1 MAEIPVLLLRGDLL
15 AWRSRDANGAKA
27 ALRKADL
34 HMEYLTGR
42 SMVVALASKKLPVET
57 KDAISMALKAI
68 LIDSHVEM
76 GKPEIPV
83 SMKTANWRSLSLRN
97 HGSSARFGLFVA
109 CCIDIV
115 ISNTGTKVIRLVF
128 PCYHQLCK
136 FDPTFLSTRRLNGK
150 TMPIFKISGGWSM
163 ASLPSTMRQ
172 NAP

>member
-68 LIDSHVEM
+68 LIDSHFEM

-115 ISNTGTKVIRLVF
+115 ISNEGTKVIR
-128 PCYHQLCK
+128 
-136 FDPTFLSTRRLNGK
+136 
-150 TMPIFKISGGWSM
+150 
-163 ASLPSTMRQ
+163 
-172 NAP
+172 